1 MCIRLNKARTLVLY
15 SSTTTHT
22 KTGGNTRIEV
32 VQIYMYMVASLRHSL
47 FLICIRDSKF
57 MLGAAITTLCH
68 QGNDFSIK
76 GKLSPT
82 FYMVKFTIRSDS
94 EIAFAL
100 YIIYY
105 SQRSSLSQRQK
116 AICYFDNCL
125 CHRNCNCDMVLR
137 DDGVCECVWCV
148 CVGVCGGEGRR
159 VLGVVGPTHWEK

>member
-1 MCIRLNKARTLVLY
+1 MKYRNEFKRLGRCIRLNKARTLVLC
-15 SSTTTHT
+15 SSTTTY
-22 KTGGNTRIEV
+22 KNRREYKEV
-32 VQIYMYMVASLRHSL
+32 VQIYMYMVSSVKHSL

-82 FYMVKFTIRSDS
+82 FYMVKFTIRTDS

-105 SQRSSLSQRQK
+105 SQL
-116 AICYFDNCL
+116 N
-125 CHRNCNCDMVLR
+125 
-137 DDGVCECVWCV
+137 
-148 CVGVCGGEGRR
+148 
-159 VLGVVGPTHWEK
+159 